1 MERVIS
7 PSLFQG
13 PLRFSLFKVVLMRIT
28 TVRIIVQVLVMALF
42 MTLVFITTFSY
53 MNEMPAL
60 KFWVSKFLEIDPL
73 VAMATSITTGTLY
86 KGLIWSLILL
96 IPTLFLGRIF
106 CNWICPYGIMH
117 QFTGW
122 VFNTRNAKQ
131 KIESN
136 RYRKIYAI
144 KYYILI
150 GMIIAAIFGSLQI
163 GLLDPICLL
172 HRSFTAS
179 LLPAMNMPEPVS
191 NVVGD
196 PKVHQL
202 GWIIGFF
209 ILFLVGMNLVIPRF
223 FCRVL
228 CPLGATL
235 GVLSRFAVWRI
246 ERDPNKCTDCDLC
259 LQSCEGASD
268 PHTQLRKSECFVCFN
283 CIEDC
288 PHDALSFAVL
298 PKKKHE
304 IAWPDLPRRRAIFAA
319 VVGFLFFPFA
329 RLSGRTTKDFSTK
342 VVRPPGSVEE
352 LEFLERCIKCDQ
364 CIRVCP
370 TNVLQPAMFESGVE
384 GLWTPIMNF
393 RMGFC
398 QLNCTACGQ
407 VCPTGAIQRLSIE
420 EKLGLGPYE
429 EQGPVKLGTAHYD
442 HGRCLPWSKN
452 IPCVVCEEVCPTSP
466 KAIHSEHMKLLVREG
481 KKQVMF
487 ASPTT
492 VTLADYPPP
501 GQAIGEPC
509 SFRLDEYRGDQTTK
523 YFVEI
528 IHRDGTNETHRILGN
543 DGDTLKIGE
552 LDPETGELVVGSQF
566 NKIPVRAAVAAIH
579 LEFKVPKIDTEL
591 CIGCGICEM
600 ECPVVGDRR
609 AVYVTAEG
617 ETRSQDYLERD
628 RNRSLRLLKT
638 ADAGSAAGG
647 TSRLSLDSLIASNT
661 KPASRTSGGCC
672 GGSSSSGGG
681 CGCSSKKPEPA
692 PEPSMAKLMDLGCD
706 DGNGGVDLRKLLM

>member
-1 MERVIS
+1 
-7 PSLFQG
+7 
-13 PLRFSLFKVVLMRIT
+13 MRIT
-28 TVRIIVQVLVMALF
+28 TVRIIVQTLVMALF
-42 MTLVFITTFSY
+42 MAFVFTTTFAHL
-53 MNEMPAL
+53 NQMPAL

-73 VAMATSITTGTLY
+73 VGLATAITTHTLY
-86 KGLIWSLILL
+86 KGLIWSLVLL

-117 QFTGW
+117 HFVGW
-122 VFNTRNAKQ
+122 AFNSRNAKQ

-136 RYRKIYAI
+136 RYRRIYAV

-150 GMIIAAIFGSLQI
+150 AMLVAALFKSLQV

-179 LLPAMNMPEPVS
+179 LLPALNMPPAVARQ
-191 NVVGD
+191 VGD
-196 PKVHQL
+196 PNLHQL
-202 GWIIGFF
+202 GWVVGFI
-209 ILFLVGMNLVIPRF
+209 ILFLVSMNLVIPRF

-228 CPLGATL
+228 CPLGALL
-235 GVLSRFAVWRI
+235 GVFSRFAVWRI

-298 PKKKHE
+298 PQRKHE
-304 IAWPDLPRRRAIFAA
+304 IAWPDVPKRKAIFAT
-319 VVGFLFFPFA
+319 VVGVLFFPFA
-329 RLSGRTTKDFSTK
+329 RLSGRTTRDFSTK

-352 LEFLERCIKCDQ
+352 LEFLARCIKCDQ
-364 CIRVCP
+364 CIRACP
-370 TNVLQPAMFESGVE
+370 TNVLQPAMLESGLE

-429 EQGPVKLGTAHYD
+429 DQGPVKLGTAHYD
-442 HGRCLPWSKN
+442 FGRCLPWAKN

-466 KAIHSEHMKLLVREG
+466 KAIHSEYKQLLVRDG
-481 KKQVMF
+481 KKQTMF
-487 ASPTT
+487 ATPTAVT
-492 VTLADYPPP
+492 VADYPPP
-501 GQAIGEPC
+501 GQAFGEPC
-509 SFRLDEYRGDQTTK
+509 VFRRDQFRGDQTTK

-528 IHRDGTNETHRILGN
+528 IHRDGTKETHRILGN
-543 DGDTLKIGE
+543 DADTLLIGE
-552 LDPETGELVVGSQF
+552 VDEATGELINGARFRQTPTRGT
-566 NKIPVRAAVAAIH
+566 IAAIH

-591 CIGCGICEM
+591 CIGCGICET

-628 RNRSLRLLKT
+628 RNRSLRLMKLSEARSREARD
-638 ADAGSAAGG
+638 ADAADGAM
-647 TSRLSLDSLIASNT
+647 LSLTGMIA
-661 KPASRTSGGCC
+661 ASGSVAQGGARGGCC
-672 GGSSSSGGG
+672 GGGAGERACGGG
-681 CGCSSKKPEPA
+681 CGGGAGPASKDPFPA
-692 PEPSMAKLMDLGCD
+692 
-706 DGNGGVDLRKLLM
+706 DGHAIDLRRFLM